1 MNKIY
6 YIGLDVHKD
15 TIAIAHTFSGS
26 RSEATYYGECGGSNL
41 ALERALR
48 KLAKQLGVKLQ
59 DFKVCYEAG
68 PTGGDWRSDLMAA
81 RDLSDGEQQ
90 GYGFLLSWYETWRLG
105 RRFLVGMSF
114 HCSLVNSLVAG

>member
-1 MNKIY
+1 M
-6 YIGLDVHKD
+6 
-15 TIAIAHTFSGS
+15 TID
-26 RSEATYYGECGGSNL
+26 RSSS
-41 ALERALR
+41 
-48 KLAKQLGVKLQ
+48 
-59 DFKVCYEAG
+59 G

-105 RRFLVGMSF
+105 RRFSVGRSF